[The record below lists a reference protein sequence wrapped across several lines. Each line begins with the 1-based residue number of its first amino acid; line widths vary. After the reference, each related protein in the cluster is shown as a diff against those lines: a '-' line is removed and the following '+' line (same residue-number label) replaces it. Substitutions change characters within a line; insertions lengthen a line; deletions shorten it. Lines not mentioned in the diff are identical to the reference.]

1 MAQNNLQSAFHTRLL
16 VLMTAWRVSRRS
28 SARNKSD
35 EIATE
40 IGVGTSVRKIHSE
53 VTSLHDISMGVSWVF
68 RSQLLLSECIMH
80 QDIMTEQIK
89 SVIVLQSRHSS
100 LVQLVLLRILCVCV
114 LQILVLPHNGNTNV
128 L

>member
-1 MAQNNLQSAFHTRLL
+1 
-16 VLMTAWRVSRRS
+16 
-28 SARNKSD
+28 
-35 EIATE
+35 
-40 IGVGTSVRKIHSE
+40 
-53 VTSLHDISMGVSWVF
+53 MGVPWVF
-68 RSQLLLSECIMH
+68 RSQLLLSECIVH

-114 LQILVLPHNGNTNV
+114 LQILGLPHNGNTNV